1 MPARSWHFTTS
12 PNSERARH
20 DRLWVSPHPKSVFVR
35 MESFVLEIKFEPVE
49 MQLRLQLLGTNM
61 QPFPRV
67 LLLHLQH
74 VYCFL
79 AGALGRTP
87 APGLKGVSVGLF
99 CVISVAFALI
109 GRTPTIAAEAQ
120 ANRMIIEYVPP
131 TNPAHQAL
139 YQRLMER
146 RVLEKLQ
153 EVFSPFQLPV
163 ELKLRTVGCDG
174 VSNAWYQ
181 KPAPGSSSPPTV
193 SVCYEYIAEIQ
204 QSMPPETTP
213 AGITPMNAMLGQFF
227 YVFAHEMGHAVFDVL
242 GVPVMGREEDA
253 ADNFA
258 TYLMLRFGDEEARA
272 LITGAAYSYN
282 KYVQGSQ
289 VTVPLAAFSDAH
301 SAPAQR
307 FYNLLCTAYG
317 SDQARYGD
325 FVEKEYLPK
334 SRAGSCMREF
344 NTTAFAFRELI
355 SPHVD
360 KELAKQV
367 LGKNW
372 IPESKGLDAGTGGR
386 ALQ

>member
-1 MPARSWHFTTS
+1 MPMDTNVQLFLRSLRNRCQRLLTATPVTVPALNLKEPRTTFLS
-12 PNSERARH
+12 AIT
-20 DRLWVSPHPKSVFVR
+20 L
-35 MESFVLEIKFEPVE
+35 SFVLIVP
-49 MQLRLQLLGTNM
+49 T
-61 QPFPRV
+61 
-67 LLLHLQH
+67 
-74 VYCFL
+74 
-79 AGALGRTP
+79 
-87 APGLKGVSVGLF
+87 S
-99 CVISVAFALI
+99 
-109 GRTPTIAAEAQ
+109 TIAAELQ
-120 ANRMIIEYVPP
+120 TNRMTIEYVPP
-131 TNPAHQAL
+131 TNPAHQTL

-146 RVLEKLQ
+146 RTLEKLQ
-153 EVFSPFQLPV
+153 ELFSPFRLPV

-181 KPAPGSSSPPTV
+181 KPRPGSSDPPTV
-193 SVCYEYIAEIQ
+193 NVCYEYLAEIH
-204 QSMPPETTP
+204 QSMPPGTTP
-213 AGITPMNAMLGQFF
+213 AGITPMTAMMGQCF

-242 GVPVMGREEDA
+242 DVPVMGREEDA

-307 FYNLLCTAYG
+307 FYNLLCTAFG
-317 SDQARYGD
+317 SDQTRYGD
-325 FVEKEYLPK
+325 FVESGYLPK
-334 SRAGSCMREF
+334 SRAGSCMREY
-344 NTTAFAFRELI
+344 NTTAFAIRELI

-372 IPESKGLDAGTGGR
+372 IPDGKLDAGTGAR

>member
-1 MPARSWHFTTS
+1 
-12 PNSERARH
+12 
-20 DRLWVSPHPKSVFVR
+20 
-35 MESFVLEIKFEPVE
+35 
-49 MQLRLQLLGTNM
+49 
-61 QPFPRV
+61 
-67 LLLHLQH
+67 
-74 VYCFL
+74 
-79 AGALGRTP
+79 
-87 APGLKGVSVGLF
+87 VSVGLF
-99 CVISVAFALI
+99 CVISVAFDLI
-109 GRTPTIAAEAQ
+109 GRTPAIAAEAQ
-120 ANRMIIEYVPP
+120 ANRMIVEYVPP

-153 EVFSPFQLPV
+153 EVFSPFRLPV

-204 QSMPPETTP
+204 RSLPPETTP

-242 GVPVMGREEDA
+242 GVPVFGREEDA

-258 TYLMLRFGDEEARA
+258 TYIMLRFGDEESRA
-272 LITGAAYSYN
+272 LITGAAYSYR

-317 SDQARYGD
+317 SDPTRYGD
-325 FVEKEYLPK
+325 FVENDYLPK
-334 SRAGSCMREF
+334 SRAGSCKREY

-355 SPHVD
+355 SAHVD

-372 IPESKGLDAGTGGR
+372 LPEIKGPSP
-386 ALQ
+386 QN

>member
-1 MPARSWHFTTS
+1 MDADMQLFLRSLRNQCQRLLTVIPVAAPALNLRGRRTAFLSAIT
-12 PNSERARH
+12 
-20 DRLWVSPHPKSVFVR
+20 LG
-35 MESFVLEIKFEPVE
+35 FVLIVP
-49 MQLRLQLLGTNM
+49 T
-61 QPFPRV
+61 
-67 LLLHLQH
+67 
-74 VYCFL
+74 
-79 AGALGRTP
+79 
-87 APGLKGVSVGLF
+87 S
-99 CVISVAFALI
+99 
-109 GRTPTIAAEAQ
+109 TIAAEAQ
-120 ANRMIIEYVPP
+120 ANRMVVEYVPP
-131 TNPAHQAL
+131 TNPAHQTL

-146 RVLEKLQ
+146 RALEKLK
-153 EVFSPFQLPV
+153 ELFSPFRLPV

-181 KPAPGSSSPPTV
+181 KPAPGTSNPPTV
-193 SVCYEYIAEIQ
+193 NVCYEYISEIQ
-204 QSMPPETTP
+204 QSMPPGTTP
-213 AGITPMNAMLGQFF
+213 AGITPMNAMMGQFF

-258 TYLMLRFGDEEARA
+258 TYLMLRFGDQESRA

-317 SDQARYGD
+317 SDPTRYGD
-325 FVEKEYLPK
+325 FVEKGYLPK
-334 SRAGSCMREF
+334 SRAGSCMREY

-360 KELAKQV
+360 KELAMQV

-372 IPESKGLDAGTGGR
+372 LPDIKRPSP
-386 ALQ
+386 QN

>member
-1 MPARSWHFTTS
+1 MPMDTNAQLFLRSLR
-12 PNSERARH
+12 NQYQ
-20 DRLWVSPHPKSVFVR
+20 RLLTPTPVTAPALNLKGPRTAFLSAITLG
-35 MESFVLEIKFEPVE
+35 FVLTVP
-49 MQLRLQLLGTNM
+49 M
-61 QPFPRV
+61 
-67 LLLHLQH
+67 
-74 VYCFL
+74 
-79 AGALGRTP
+79 
-87 APGLKGVSVGLF
+87 
-99 CVISVAFALI
+99 
-109 GRTPTIAAEAQ
+109 PTVAAEAQ
-120 ANRMIIEYVPP
+120 ASRMIVEYVPP

-146 RVLEKLQ
+146 RALETLQ
-153 EVFSPFQLPV
+153 ELFSPFRLPA

-181 KPAPGSSSPPTV
+181 KPRPGSSDPPTV
-193 SVCYEYIAEIQ
+193 NVCYEYLAEIH
-204 QSMPPETTP
+204 QSMPPGTTP
-213 AGITPMNAMLGQFF
+213 AGITPMNAMMGQFF
-227 YVFAHEMGHAVFDVL
+227 YVFAHEMGHAMFDVL
-242 GVPVMGREEDA
+242 DVPVMGREEDA

-307 FYNLLCTAYG
+307 FYNLLCTAFG
-317 SDQARYGD
+317 SDQTRYGD
-325 FVEKEYLPK
+325 FVEKGYLPK
-334 SRAGSCMREF
+334 SRAGSCMREY
-344 NTTAFAFRELI
+344 NTTAFAIRELI

-372 IPESKGLDAGTGGR
+372 IPDSKPDAGTGAR